1 MTFIR
6 QRITEFGV
14 GLISLISSNVVEI
27 AKFNTSKI

>member
-6 QRITEFGV
+6 QRITEFCV

-27 AKFNTSKI
+27 AKFNTNKI